1 MEVQELSKDQMLEL
15 KQSYLTK
22 LADEGS
28 YAEILDVD
36 YDEPSYW
43 DLAHADEIVPDEV
56 IFREYEGVDF
66 VPDDFF
72 CTPNL
77 PS

>member
-1 MEVQELSKDQMLEL
+1 MDVRNLSKEQMLEL
-15 KQSYLTK
+15 KQRYLTQ

-43 DLAHADEIVPDEV
+43 DMANADDIVPADV
-56 IFREYEGVDF
+56 IFRQYEGVDF
-66 VPDDFF
+66 VTDDFF
-72 CTPNL
+72 CTAN
-77 PS
+77 